1 MLIIYICTYRLEY
14 YNAVRSVRMF
24 NQEIDWTQE
33 LERCGASNHWRV
45 LGVLSKTIEDTLPR
59 YYVVP
64 KCLTNHEYFDS
75 ARSFQKGRAAIWVTY
90 NDFEKNIRKV
100 RFKYFRFGVLN
111 KPHWYEWPPCW
122 IPSATQLSRIGCW
135 KASGNVTHNAANRI

>member
-1 MLIIYICTYRLEY
+1 MVKQRLQLCYSHTYIFIHFSFRLEY

-33 LERCGASNHWRV
+33 LERCSANNHWRV

-64 KCLTNHEYFDS
+64 KCLTNHEYFDA
-75 ARSFQKGRAAIWVTY
+75 ARSFQKGRAAIWVIRRFVTQHLTL
-90 NDFEKNIRKV
+90 NFTQNI
-100 RFKYFRFGVLN
+100 FFRFGALN
-111 KPHWYEWPPCW
+111 KPH
-122 IPSATQLSRIGCW
+122 
-135 KASGNVTHNAANRI
+135 